1 MRLAHK
7 KIIGMFIIPASLI
20 IPLLIVLV
28 IKSDIPLGLKG
39 QWLWPRN
46 SQYVI
51 PFAQWGLICIPATI
65 ALGSAYLLDFKFK
78 RTLKVT
84 LPIMCLIVTASMT
97 VDIFTLQSGRVGSDE
112 NIIAIVD
119 QYTTGYLHASE
130 NIKTPGRYFI
140 DFTKKQLNA
149 GTYNNR
155 PRDIHHIHVH
165 PPGNTLLS
173 LGILLASK
181 TTSIPKKICDLILP
195 EKAGLLNKLN
205 FTPVQYPAYY
215 YYAACTIFMLFVI
228 SIPLGKALLIASLFI
243 LSKNKFRYPGM
254 ASALICFAAPGP
266 ILFLGHYDSF
276 LFFLTSLWL
285 FFFVLSFHKYPISGG
300 LLTGIILAA
309 GVFFTLAYG
318 SLLLLTYLIL
328 VTMLL
333 RKESS
338 LTPLIAVTAG
348 GISVIIFAAAFHIN
362 IINICIKCME
372 NNTIFHAAVKR
383 TIGWALYNPIEC
395 LFFIG
400 PLTCLGMLGAAAKF
414 NFKKFKKSCH
424 PELLL
429 PAVTTLILLILC
441 LTPFSRGEFGR
452 LIQYF
457 TPIPLFITSYFIFKR
472 KIPHRYYNL
481 LILSIFLSILQ
492 TFIIRTVLM
501 LVVIS

>member
-1 MRLAHK
+1 
-7 KIIGMFIIPASLI
+7 
-20 IPLLIVLV
+20 
-28 IKSDIPLGLKG
+28 
-39 QWLWPRN
+39 
-46 SQYVI
+46 
-51 PFAQWGLICIPATI
+51 
-65 ALGSAYLLDFKFK
+65 
-78 RTLKVT
+78 
-84 LPIMCLIVTASMT
+84 
-97 VDIFTLQSGRVGSDE
+97 VDIFTLQAGRVGSNE

-119 QYTTGYLHASE
+119 QYTTGYLHAAE
-130 NIKTPGRYFI
+130 NTKTPGKYFI
-140 DFTKKQLNA
+140 DFIKQQLDV
-149 GTYNNR
+149 GTYNDKQ
-155 PRDIHHIHVH
+155 RDIHHVHVH
-165 PPGNTLLS
+165 PPGNILLS
-173 LGILLASK
+173 MGILMASK
-181 TTSIPKKICDLILP
+181 KTVIPQKLCELILP
-195 EKAGLLNKLN
+195 ERAGLLNKLD
-205 FTPVQYPAYY
+205 FTPIQYPPYY
-215 YYAACTIFMLFVI
+215 YYAACTIFILFTI
-228 SIPLGKALLIASLFI
+228 SITLGKALLVASLFI
-243 LSKNKFRYPGM
+243 LSENKFRYPGM
-254 ASALICFAAPGP
+254 ATALVCFAAPGP

-276 LFFLTSLWL
+276 LFLVTSLWL

-300 LLTGIILAA
+300 FLTGIMLGI

-318 SLLLLTYLIL
+318 SLILLTYLVL
-328 VTMLL
+328 LTMLL
-333 RKESS
+333 RKKSS
-338 LTPLIAVTAG
+338 LTPLITVTAG
-348 GISVIIFAAAFHIN
+348 GIFVIICAAAFHIN

-400 PLTCLGMLGAAAKF
+400 PLTCLGMVGAAAKF

-452 LIQYF
+452 LMQYF